1 MKKILGTL
9 VAFALVLSLGAC
21 GSKTDS
27 TEDKTIKIGASP
39 TPHAE
44 ILAVAKDLLEKEGY
58 TLEIVEYNDY
68 VIPNTATQSGELDAN
83 YFQHLPYLEDFND
96 KNGTTLV
103 SVAAIHYEPLG
114 IYAGKTSSLAELKDG
129 ATVSVPNDA
138 TNEARA
144 LLLLQDQGLIKL
156 KEGADLAATI
166 LDIEENPKNLKFTEL
181 EAAQLVRSLSDVDIS
196 VINGNYALLG
206 GLKVS
211 DALASEKADSQA
223 AQTYANIIAV
233 KDGNQDL
240 PKIKALVKAMTSDE
254 VRDYI
259 NDTYNG
265 AVVPIF

>member
-9 VAFALVLSLGAC
+9 VAFALVLSLVAC

-44 ILAVAKDLLEKEGY
+44 ILAIAKDLLEKDGY

-83 YFQHLPYLEDFND
+83 YFQHLPYLEDFNE

-114 IYAGKTSSLAELKDG
+114 IYAGKTASLAELKDG
-129 ATVSVPNDA
+129 ASVSLPNDA

-156 KEGADLAATI
+156 KDGADLAATI

-223 AQTYANIIAV
+223 AKTYANIIAV
-233 KDGNQDL
+233 KEGNEDL